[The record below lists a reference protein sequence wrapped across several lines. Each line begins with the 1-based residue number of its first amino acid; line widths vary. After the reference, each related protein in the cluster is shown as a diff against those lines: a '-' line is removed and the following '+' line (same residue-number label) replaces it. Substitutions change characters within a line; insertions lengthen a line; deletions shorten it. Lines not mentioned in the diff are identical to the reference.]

1 MLWIALIGV
10 VVLQVLAVEWTPAQ
24 GIFKVESLS
33 LQDWIVATLIASSVV
48 VLEESRKLLL
58 RIFRPH
64 VKFLN

>member
-1 MLWIALIGV
+1 
-10 VVLQVLAVEWTPAQ
+10 LAVEWTPAQ

-33 LQDWIVATLIASSVV
+33 LQDWVVATLIASSVV